1 MISAT
6 GGTRISF
13 KNFRPDLH
21 ARRCGRLELRRLPPS
36 CRRVCYDDFMLTRKP
51 LRAVLFDWDGTL
63 LDSFQADANAYV
75 QMFRALGISWNS
87 TRLTQHYSPDWHNV
101 YRAAQLPLESWA
113 EADRL
118 WRRFYRSERP
128 QLQAGA
134 RRVVQTL
141 AQRFPLGLVSS
152 GSSLRVR
159 SQIRA
164 FGLESLFAVSIFGDE
179 VPHRKP
185 HPLQLQLAIRR
196 LGVEPGSCVYV
207 GDAPEDVQMA
217 RRAGVAAVGL
227 LEHSPVPERLRE
239 SRPNALIKTIS
250 SLPEL
255 FCGS

>member
-1 MISAT
+1 
-6 GGTRISF
+6 
-13 KNFRPDLH
+13 
-21 ARRCGRLELRRLPPS
+21 
-36 CRRVCYDDFMLTRKP
+36 MLTRKP

-63 LDSFQADANAYV
+63 LDSFEADANAYV
-75 QMFRALGISWNS
+75 QMFRALGVSWNS
-87 TRLTQHYSPDWHNV
+87 TKLTQHYSPDWHNV
-101 YRAAQLPLESWA
+101 YRAAQLPHERWA

-118 WRRFYRSERP
+118 WRVFYRSERP

-134 RRVVQTL
+134 RDVVQAL
-141 AQRFPLGLVSS
+141 AERFRLGLVSS

-164 FGLESLFAVSIFGDE
+164 FGLQPLFAVSVFGDQ

-196 LGVEPGSCVYV
+196 LGLEPSACVYI

-217 RRAGVAAVGL
+217 RRAGVAVVGV
-227 LEHSPVPERLRE
+227 LEHSPVPERLRA
-239 SRPNALIKTIS
+239 SRPNALIKTIN
-250 SLPEL
+250 SLPQL

>member
-1 MISAT
+1 
-6 GGTRISF
+6 
-13 KNFRPDLH
+13 
-21 ARRCGRLELRRLPPS
+21 
-36 CRRVCYDDFMLTRKP
+36 MLTRKP

-75 QMFRALGISWNS
+75 QMFRALGVSWNS
-87 TRLTQHYSPDWHNV
+87 TKLTQHYSPDWHNV
-101 YRAAQLPLESWA
+101 YRAAQLPHERWA

-118 WRRFYRSERP
+118 WRVFYRSERP

-134 RRVVQTL
+134 RDVVQAL
-141 AQRFPLGLVSS
+141 AERFRLGLVSS

-164 FGLESLFAVSIFGDE
+164 FGLQPLFAVSVFGDQ

-185 HPLQLQLAIRR
+185 HPLQLQLAMRQ
-196 LGVEPGSCVYV
+196 LGFEPSACVYI

-217 RRAGVAAVGL
+217 RRAGVAVVGV
-227 LEHSPVPERLRE
+227 LEHSPVPERLRA

-250 SLPEL
+250 SLPQL
-255 FCGS
+255 FCGD

>member
-1 MISAT
+1 
-6 GGTRISF
+6 
-13 KNFRPDLH
+13 
-21 ARRCGRLELRRLPPS
+21 
-36 CRRVCYDDFMLTRKP
+36 MLTRKP

-75 QMFRALGISWNS
+75 QMFRALGVSWNS
-87 TRLTQHYSPDWHNV
+87 TKLTQHYSPDWHNV
-101 YRAAQLPLESWA
+101 YRAVQLPHERWA

-118 WRRFYRSERP
+118 WRVFYRSERP

-134 RRVVQTL
+134 RDVVQAL
-141 AQRFPLGLVSS
+141 AERFRLGLVSS

-164 FGLESLFAVSIFGDE
+164 FGLQPLFAVSVFGDQ

-185 HPLQLQLAIRR
+185 HPLQLQLAIRQ
-196 LGVEPGSCVYV
+196 LGFEPSACIYV

-217 RRAGVAAVGL
+217 RRAGVAVVGVL
-227 LEHSPVPERLRE
+227 DHSPVPERLRA

-250 SLPEL
+250 SLPQV
-255 FCGS
+255 FCGD

>member
-1 MISAT
+1 
-6 GGTRISF
+6 
-13 KNFRPDLH
+13 
-21 ARRCGRLELRRLPPS
+21 
-36 CRRVCYDDFMLTRKP
+36 MLTRKP

-75 QMFRALGISWNS
+75 QMFRALGVSWNS
-87 TRLTQHYSPDWHNV
+87 TKLTQHYSPDWHNV
-101 YRAAQLPLESWA
+101 YRAVQLPHERWA

-118 WRRFYRSERP
+118 WRVFYRSERP

-134 RRVVQTL
+134 RDVVQAL
-141 AQRFPLGLVSS
+141 AERFRLGLVSS

-164 FGLESLFAVSIFGDE
+164 FGLQPLFAVSVFGDQ

-185 HPLQLQLAIRR
+185 HPLQLQLAIRQ
-196 LGVEPGSCVYV
+196 LGFEPSACIYV

-217 RRAGVAAVGL
+217 RRAGVAVVGV
-227 LEHSPVPERLRE
+227 LEHSPVPERLRA

-250 SLPEL
+250 SLPQV
-255 FCGS
+255 FCGD

>member
-1 MISAT
+1 
-6 GGTRISF
+6 
-13 KNFRPDLH
+13 
-21 ARRCGRLELRRLPPS
+21 
-36 CRRVCYDDFMLTRKP
+36 MLTRKP

-75 QMFRALGISWNS
+75 QMFRALGVSWNS
-87 TRLTQHYSPDWHNV
+87 TKLRQHYSPDWHNV
-101 YRAAQLPLESWA
+101 YRAVQLPHERWA

-118 WRRFYRSERP
+118 WRGFYRSERP

-134 RRVVQTL
+134 RDVVQTL
-141 AQRFPLGLVSS
+141 AERFRLGLVSS

-164 FGLESLFAVSIFGDE
+164 FGLQPLFAVSVFGDQ

-196 LGVEPGSCVYV
+196 LGLEPSACIYV

-217 RRAGVAAVGL
+217 RRAGVAVVGVL
-227 LEHSPVPERLRE
+227 QHSPVPERLRA

-250 SLPEL
+250 SLPQL
-255 FCGS
+255 FCGD